1 MNSYKINLPNRD
13 IDYFRVWLINN
24 GFEYQIIPKE
34 DNWST
39 IKVFAETQSINK
51 VREYVNNLMDF

>member
-1 MNSYKINLPNRD
+1 MD
-13 IDYFRVWLINN
+13 MDYFKVWLINN

-39 IKVFAETQSINK
+39 IKVFADTQGMNK
-51 VREYVNNLMDF
+51 VWEYINNLMDF

>member
-1 MNSYKINLPNRD
+1 MDSYKINLPNRD

-24 GFEYQIIPKE
+24 GFEYQIIPQE

-39 IKVFAETQSINK
+39 IKVFADAQGIDK
-51 VREYVNNLMDF
+51 VCEYINNLIDF

>member
-34 DNWST
+34 ENWST
-39 IKVFAETQSINK
+39 IKVFADTQGMNK
-51 VREYVNNLMDF
+51 VWEYINNLMDF

>member
-1 MNSYKINLPNRD
+1 MD
-13 IDYFRVWLINN
+13 MDYFRVWLMNN

-39 IKVFAETQSINK
+39 IKVFADAQGMNK
-51 VREYVNNLMDF
+51 VWEYINNLMDF